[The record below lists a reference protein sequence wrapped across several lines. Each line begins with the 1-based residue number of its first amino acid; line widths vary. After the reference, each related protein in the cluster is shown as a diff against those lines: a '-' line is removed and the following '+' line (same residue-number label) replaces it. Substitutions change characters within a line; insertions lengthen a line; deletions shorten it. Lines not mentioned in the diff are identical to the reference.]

1 MWDMIAKIGSV
12 FMEKK
17 PTKPMTPFD
26 EVTIPFELTL
36 LKLILPYTSAAKEQT
51 VWILIKLMELKNTI
65 RFFKHPEHL
74 QTTTEILDI
83 LTPYLSPEQT
93 QTIEQFQNVMNMM
106 EIVQMFQAETA
117 SETTGSA
124 SPDPENPGS
133 NPFGTFN
140 PADLMM
146 NMLSDEQK
154 EMFQM
159 YQDLFSDAS
168 DSSEQPSENSAT

>member
-1 MWDMIAKIGSV
+1 
-12 FMEKK
+12 
-17 PTKPMTPFD
+17 
-26 EVTIPFELTL
+26 
-36 LKLILPYTSAAKEQT
+36 
-51 VWILIKLMELKNTI
+51 MELKNTI

-74 QTTTEILDI
+74 QTTLGLHRPICPAFSHGNTGYSDS
-83 LTPYLSPEQT
+83 LSFT
-93 QTIEQFQNVMNMM
+93 GTDTDHRTISKCNEHDGNCTNVPSRNRFRYHRLS
-106 EIVQMFQAETA
+106 VA
-117 SETTGSA
+117 GSGE
-124 SPDPENPGS
+124 SRF

-168 DSSEQPSENSAT
+168 DSSKQPSENSAT

>member
-1 MWDMIAKIGSV
+1 
-12 FMEKK
+12 
-17 PTKPMTPFD
+17 
-26 EVTIPFELTL
+26 
-36 LKLILPYTSAAKEQT
+36 
-51 VWILIKLMELKNTI
+51 MELKNTI
-65 RFFKHPEHL
+65 RFFKHPEHI
-74 QTTTEILDI
+74 QTTLGLTAQSLPQSPTEILDI

-117 SETTGSA
+117 SDTTGSA
-124 SPDPENPGS
+124 SADPENPGS

>member
-1 MWDMIAKIGSV
+1 
-12 FMEKK
+12 
-17 PTKPMTPFD
+17 
-26 EVTIPFELTL
+26 
-36 LKLILPYTSAAKEQT
+36 
-51 VWILIKLMELKNTI
+51 
-65 RFFKHPEHL
+65 
-74 QTTTEILDI
+74 
-83 LTPYLSPEQT
+83 
-93 QTIEQFQNVMNMM
+93 MNMM

-117 SETTGSA
+117 SDTTGSA

-168 DSSEQPSENSAT
+168 DSSKQPSENSATWSYTILHIFSKSL